1 MNPYL
6 KFLVVVIFF
15 ILVAS
20 SSTYLLKQVVESAEV
35 RMAEVKNNTPQT
47 IYEYEVLELIKVNVL
62 IGSNH
67 FRIIYID
74 HTGAMIKKNFNYKGD
89 LNVVQS
95 NITKLVVE
103 NPECCVHPTK
113 YTLYADF
120 K

>member
-6 KFLVVVIFF
+6 NFLAIVIFAF
-15 ILVAS
+15 FVAS
-20 SSTYLLKQVVESAEV
+20 SSTYLLKQVVESEEARAAE
-35 RMAEVKNNTPQT
+35 AKNNTPQT
-47 IYEYEVLELIKVNVL
+47 RYENEVLEHDNVNVL
-62 IGSNH
+62 IGSDYY
-67 FRIIYID
+67 RIVYID
-74 HTGAMIKKNFNYKGD
+74 HTGSMIKKNFNYKGD
-89 LNVVQS
+89 LNIVQS